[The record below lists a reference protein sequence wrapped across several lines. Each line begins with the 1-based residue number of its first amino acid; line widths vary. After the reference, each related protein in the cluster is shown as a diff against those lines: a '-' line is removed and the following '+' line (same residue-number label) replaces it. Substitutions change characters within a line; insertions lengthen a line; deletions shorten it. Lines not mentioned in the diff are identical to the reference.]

1 MLKNINILFLISIFF
16 VACKTIDVPDKHLS
30 QSKIDFNTPLIKFN
44 ESLISSQ
51 IKFRPNDRDWN
62 LKINLSHLNRVL
74 KNMAGKNVKDIL
86 INFLSSEKIISE
98 KYSLL
103 FFDVENYVNLDTG
116 NIDIDIKQL
125 ELKGTEDKLSLHITM
140 SGSGAISLSAKYLGI
155 PAGASPDME
164 ISLDEWIEFRIIPS
178 DKMEIVFE
186 TLPKKLQLKTKF
198 YVDFLAWKIP
208 WSEDF
213 ELEASEIIK
222 PMKLPL
228 SGFSELSLPIPT
240 KPGSKKQQNMDY
252 KMSLSDFYLN
262 IEGEILEF
270 KSNIKLEKK

>member
-1 MLKNINILFLISIFF
+1 MMKSLIIITSILLLAS
-16 VACKTIDVPDKHLS
+16 CKSIDVPDIRQS
-30 QSKIDFNTPLIKFN
+30 QAKIDFNTPLISFN

-51 IKFRPNDRDWN
+51 IKLQRNDRDWN
-62 LKINLSHLNRVL
+62 LVINLSHFNRVL
-74 KNMAGKNVKDIL
+74 KNMAKKNVKDIL
-86 INFLSSEKIISE
+86 IKFLTSEKIISE

-103 FFDVENYVNLDTG
+103 FFEIENYVNLDTG
-116 NIDIDIKQL
+116 NIDINIKEL

-178 DKMEIVFE
+178 DNMEIVFE
-186 TLPKKLQLKTKF
+186 ALPKKLHLKTKF

-228 SGFSELSLPIPT
+228 YGFSEISLPIPS
-240 KPGSKKQQNMDY
+240 KPGSKEQHKMDY
-252 KMSLSDFYLN
+252 KMSLSDFYIN
-262 IEGEILEF
+262 IEGDLLELS
-270 KSNIKLEKK
+270 SNINLNKK

>member
-1 MLKNINILFLISIFF
+1 MMKSGLIITCILLLASCKSID
-16 VACKTIDVPDKHLS
+16 IPDIQKS
-30 QSKIDFNTPLIKFN
+30 QSKIDINNPLINFN

-51 IKFRPNDRDWN
+51 IKLHPSDRDWS
-62 LKINLSHLNRVL
+62 LKINLSHFNRVL
-74 KNMAGKNVKDIL
+74 KNMAEKNVMDIL
-86 INFLSSEKIISE
+86 IKFLSSEKIISE

-116 NIDIDIKQL
+116 NIGIDVKKL
-125 ELKGTEDKLSLHITM
+125 ELKGAEDKLSLHITM

-164 ISLDEWIEFRIIPS
+164 VSLDEWIEFRIIPS
-178 DKMEIVFE
+178 DNMEIVFE
-186 TLPKKLQLKTKF
+186 ALPKKMFLKTKF

-222 PMKLPL
+222 PLKLPL
-228 SGFSELSLPIPT
+228 SGFSEISLPIPS
-240 KPGSKKQQNMDY
+240 KPGSKEHQKIDY
-252 KMSLSDFYLN
+252 KMSLSDFHIN
-262 IEGEILEF
+262 IESEILELS
-270 KSNIKLEKK
+270 SNISLIRK